1 MITAN
6 ILRLVN
12 HDGESK
18 ANIAAYAPINMTT
31 NVKQY
36 FKSVSIVFINRNVF
50 QFAPNHLSSISCQ
63 WIEMVLSP
71 IVIALVISI
80 GQPLASNDA
89 SCSSNQPSSI
99 TDSYEILSR

>member
-31 NVKQY
+31 NVKQH
-36 FKSVSIVFINRNVF
+36 FKSVSIVFINLNDFNLRQIICHQSV
-50 QFAPNHLSSISCQ
+50 
-63 WIEMVLSP
+63 
-71 IVIALVISI
+71 
-80 GQPLASNDA
+80 ASG
-89 SCSSNQPSSI
+89 
-99 TDSYEILSR
+99 

>member
-18 ANIAAYAPINMTT
+18 ANIAAYAPINITT
-31 NVKQY
+31 NVKQH

-50 QFAPNHLSSISCQ
+50 QLAPNYLSLINCQ
-63 WIEMVLSP
+63 WTEMLVSP
-71 IVIALVISI
+71 IVIVLVISI

-89 SCSSNQPSSI
+89 SCTSNQLPSM
-99 TDSYEILSR
+99 TDSHEILSR

>member
-6 ILRLVN
+6 ILRLVS

-31 NVKQY
+31 NVKQH

-50 QFAPNHLSSISCQ
+50 QFAPNHLSSINCQ
-63 WIEMVLSP
+63 WMETEVSP
-71 IVIALVISI
+71 IVVVLLISI
-80 GQPLASNDA
+80 GQPLASNEA
-89 SCSSNQPSSI
+89 S
-99 TDSYEILSR
+99 